1 MDNST
6 RIVTELSVASV
17 TFASLLDVLP
27 AIAALVGAIYYG
39 FMIWETETVRKW
51 RERK

>member
-6 RIVTELSVASV
+6 RIITEVSVASV
-17 TFASLLDVLP
+17 TFASLMDALP
-27 AIAALVGAIYYG
+27 AIAALVGAVYYG
-39 FMIWETETVRKW
+39 FMIWETETVKKW

>member
-17 TFASLLDVLP
+17 TFASLMDALP
-27 AIAALVGAIYYG
+27 AIAAVVGAVYYG
-39 FMIWETETVRKW
+39 FMIWETETVKKW